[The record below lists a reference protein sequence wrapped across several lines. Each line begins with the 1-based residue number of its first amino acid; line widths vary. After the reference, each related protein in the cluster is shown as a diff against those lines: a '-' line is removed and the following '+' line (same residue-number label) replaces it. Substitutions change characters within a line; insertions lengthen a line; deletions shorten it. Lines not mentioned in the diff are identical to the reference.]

1 MIYIIG
7 YMGSGKTTIAKELSN
22 MLKLPYVDTD
32 KEIQKKTNYTINEIF
47 KKFDEIYFRKN
58 RERDFY

>member
-7 YMGSGKTTIAKELSN
+7 YMGSGKTTIAKFELSN

-32 KEIQKKTNYTINEIF
+32 EIQKKSHIS
-47 KKFDEIYFRKN
+47 
-58 RERDFY
+58 